1 MFPRTWTQ
9 VAPSGSLEDLLMRI
23 QAGNRAQVQPLG
35 GGRWVRLGRFLQR
48 LGHPVAR
55 VPSLAE
61 ALPYLLPKVRTL
73 DNYDAYARNTGKA
86 VPVHR
91 PLCGNLAVSLV
102 ADLPNQ
108 DLDLDAAQIQAWN
121 ADFDVLL
128 QRARTN
134 LLARGERK
142 FREVLPGCYR
152 SAWQDGLDGSRILLP
167 GILQGLKLTGDPV
180 AVLPG
185 RDTLLVTGSG
195 DDQGLVWLLE
205 SLLAHLALDGE
216 ATDATPLRYRNLGWE
231 PLQLPEDH
239 PAAALLTR
247 LQARRGPDR
256 RKPDVRAA

>member
-1 MFPRTWTQ
+1 M
-9 VAPSGSLEDLLMRI
+9 
-23 QAGNRAQVQPLG
+23 
-35 GGRWVRLGRFLQR
+35 
-48 LGHPVAR
+48 
-55 VPSLAE
+55 
-61 ALPYLLPKVRTL
+61 
-73 DNYDAYARNTGKA
+73 
-86 VPVHR
+86 HR

-247 LQARRGPDR
+247 LQARRGAGPAQAGCPRGLIVRLEQR
-256 RKPDVRAA
+256 RLQQDQEPASFQTSRLTLAVLPKWASKVTTSRVPLAKPTRATGW